1 MMRIGEF
8 ALASGL
14 TVKALHHYDAID
26 LLKPARVTANGYRT
40 YSPRQLREAATIRAL
55 RNIGLALD
63 TVAEALSNPHYI
75 IPSSNDTEHMSL
87 TNAHDK
93 MLTRRKGPR

>member
-26 LLKPARVTANGYRT
+26 LLKPTRH
-40 YSPRQLREAATIRAL
+40 SATSASRSTPSQIR
-55 RNIGLALD
+55 
-63 TVAEALSNPHYI
+63 
-75 IPSSNDTEHMSL
+75 SSNDTEHMSL